1 MSKLN
6 ANDIAYYGKPITSLN
21 REELLAALLDLAN
34 IINACP
40 VKGECAKLVETRRT
54 IDKITTTKME
64 THERGSVISGTLSD
78 GSLGL

>member
-21 REELLAALLDLAN
+21 REELLAALLNLAN

-40 VKGECAKLVETRRT
+40 VKGECAKLVETT
-54 IDKITTTKME
+54 
-64 THERGSVISGTLSD
+64 GSKRD
-78 GSLGL
+78 